1 MGDPFF
7 LECLA
12 AHGRSDSNLRQRG
25 QVRRIANAAQKRFP
39 DFVWQ
44 ASGGVRDATDL
55 AALAQIG
62 VAATVCGKALQEKR
76 ITHWELQPFLPDA
89 LFPASM
95 SSTARS

>member
-25 QVRRIANAAQKRFP
+25 QVRRIANAARGLPHKIRE
-39 DFVWQ
+39 
-44 ASGGVRDATDL
+44 ALLGGVRDATDL

-95 SSTARS
+95 SSTAR